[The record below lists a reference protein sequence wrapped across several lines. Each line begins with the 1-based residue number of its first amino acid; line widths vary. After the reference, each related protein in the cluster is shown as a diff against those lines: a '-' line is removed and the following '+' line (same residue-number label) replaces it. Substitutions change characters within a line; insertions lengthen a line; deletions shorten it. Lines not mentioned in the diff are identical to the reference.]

1 MRRAMRNVR
10 NQNGGFTLIELVLAL
25 AIMGVIAS
33 AVTLMIVTATRVN
46 NSALIVANARNNA
59 AAALTIIKDDLLY
72 CSAAE
77 LRNNTNGD
85 NEQYKFVATQF
96 QLVNVDETDGI
107 LLAGDTSD
115 LNGDG
120 LVDGLV
126 LGFDNS

>member
-85 NEQYKFVATQF
+85 NEQYKFV
-96 QLVNVDETDGI
+96 DTDKHSEHYGHI
-107 LLAGDTSD
+107 VIESSD
-115 LNGDG
+115 GSVSELYHQREPGRPY
-120 LVDGLV
+120 V
-126 LGFDNS
+126 

>member
-1 MRRAMRNVR
+1 MRNVR

-85 NEQYKFVATQF
+85 NEQYKFV
-96 QLVNVDETDGI
+96 DTDKHSEHYGHI
-107 LLAGDTSD
+107 VIESSD
-115 LNGDG
+115 GSVSELYHQREPGRPY
-120 LVDGLV
+120 V
-126 LGFDNS
+126 